1 MPPHLEFYIDPSPVC
16 DKDQRLSIL
25 HHKKLWEKGFK
36 QKMTFKGT
44 CSLLDNSDHMT
55 FSIDFCFG
63 TYVSRI
69 SRGAK
74 MGKPVKPLGL
84 P

>member
-1 MPPHLEFYIDPSPVC
+1 MKHKG
-16 DKDQRLSIL
+16 KDHRLLIL
-25 HHKKLWEKGFK
+25 HHKKLWEKGLEH
-36 QKMTFKGT
+36 KMTFKGI

-69 SRGAK
+69 SRGTG
-74 MGKPVKPLGL
+74 MGKPGKPLGL